1 MGGFGEAS
9 RIIGLSPWRIS
20 RRTRWSEEGDALLG
34 GPMLFKRHGKPSFLM
49 VRSDRGTEFADHNT
63 IAKARLT
70 FAESGRPHDLGKS

>member
-9 RIIGLSPWRIS
+9 RIIGLSPWRIC

-49 VRSDRGTEFADHNT
+49 VGPDRGTDFADQNT
-63 IAKARLT
+63 MAKALLS
-70 FAESGRPHDLGKS
+70 FG